1 VTGGWRWLWGGRS
14 GWAPMSLASSNCR
27 VTPMGFDAAAPSLLA
42 IGRTRQIDL
51 IDFSP
56 PFTSWKAL
64 HVPRFVLQAMSH
76 EVCKIEWKN
85 PGKSPQKSSLQCG
98 APSIY
103 SGHDLHNHPIRR
115 LSRDHP
121 IRTLSLTCQ
130 GQ

>member
-1 VTGGWRWLWGGRS
+1 
-14 GWAPMSLASSNCR
+14 
-27 VTPMGFDAAAPSLLA
+27 MGFDAAAPSLLA

-64 HVPRFVLQAMSH
+64 HVPRFVLQGMGLFKS
-76 EVCKIEWKN
+76 VKKI
-85 PGKSPQKSSLQCG
+85 GKSSLQCG

>member
-1 VTGGWRWLWGGRS
+1 
-14 GWAPMSLASSNCR
+14 
-27 VTPMGFDAAAPSLLA
+27 MGFDAAAPSLLA

-64 HVPRFVLQAMSH
+64 HVPRFVLQGH
-76 EVCKIEWKN
+76 GFVQIGVKI
-85 PGKSPQKSSLQCG
+85 GKFTAKSSLQCG